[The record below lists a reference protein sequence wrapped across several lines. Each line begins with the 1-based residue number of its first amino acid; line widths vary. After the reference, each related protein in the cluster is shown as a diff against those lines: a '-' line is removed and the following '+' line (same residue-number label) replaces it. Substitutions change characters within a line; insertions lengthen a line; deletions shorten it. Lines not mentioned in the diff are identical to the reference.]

1 MGGKVGFAGELGVP
15 WVFMAARESSLGE
28 LRLPRPGNRD
38 LPPKIPTTIPGNC
51 VWQCRSPGLIW
62 PWDFDGVCGETLC
75 LQARSLQQK
84 PPHQLPFTQ
93 TAFLLDHE
101 LRYECQPY
109 YHHLPSSRS
118 KSSSFTTSTRS
129 TRSAR
134 NTVSSAIHT

>member
-1 MGGKVGFAGELGVP
+1 MGEKVGFAGELGVP

-62 PWDFDGVCGETLC
+62 PWDFDGVCGDTLC

-84 PPHQLPFTQ
+84 PPHSRRPHFYWIMSYATNASLTIIIAHPVVQSHHLSQLPHAQ
-93 TAFLLDHE
+93 LDLHE
-101 LRYECQPY
+101 
-109 YHHLPSSRS
+109 
-118 KSSSFTTSTRS
+118 T
-129 TRSAR
+129 
-134 NTVSSAIHT
+134 SSAVPFTPSQ